1 MSTTSALV
9 AHALAPHVTDAFGL
23 MGNGNARFIDALHT
37 AGRVRFTPVR
47 HEAAAVAAADAY
59 CRASGRTAVA
69 TTTYGAGFTNAVTPI
84 AEAVQARTPLVLVVG
99 DRPAAGPRPWDVD
112 QGAIAAGVGV
122 RTFTVGP
129 DDAVAVTTAALQ
141 HAVSERAPV
150 VVAIPYDV
158 AAREAGP
165 VPGAGELPALRPP
178 APVDV
183 DLAAAAAAAADLAS
197 ARRPFLLAGRGAVL
211 AGAGAVLGELAQA
224 LGAVTGTT
232 ATARSVFPDPRFDL
246 GVTGGFGDEEAMAV
260 VGEADVVLVVGAG
273 LNQFTTRFGRLFGA
287 GSRVVQI
294 DEAEGPTHPVVT
306 RFVRGGATAA
316 VRAVL
321 DALPAGANAAPEW
334 CAAAAALTQRGL
346 HRRHPGAGV
355 APDGRLDPRTVATRL
370 AEVLP
375 EDRVVVSD
383 GGHFIGWANS
393 YWPVAEPHRMQ
404 MVGTAY
410 QTIGLGLASAVGAA
424 RACPGST
431 IVLSTGD
438 GGCLM
443 ALADLESVV
452 RTARRGVVVVWNDA
466 AYNAEV
472 SLYGAQGLALE
483 PMLIPE
489 VDFAGLA
496 RAVGAEAAV
505 ARTVED
511 LERLTEWLTSGREGV
526 FLLDCRIS
534 ASVVAPYQ
542 EEIIAVNTAAEQ
554 AASAGRRPEE
564 GGDRPGV
571 QAPPATGR
579 RSSGAK

>member
-9 AHALAPHVTDAFGL
+9 AHALAPHVTEAFGL

-37 AGRVRFTPVR
+37 GARVRFTAVR

-69 TTTYGAGFTNAVTPI
+69 TTTYGAGFTNAVTPL

-99 DRPAAGPRPWDVD
+99 DRPTAGPRPWDVD

-122 RTFTVGP
+122 PTFTVGP
-129 DDAVAVTTAALQ
+129 DDAIAVTTAALE
-141 HAVSERAPV
+141 HALSERVPV

-165 VPGAGELPALRPP
+165 VPGAGGLPALRLPV
-178 APVDV
+178 PVDV
-183 DLAAAAAAAADLAS
+183 DRAAAAAAAADLAS

-211 AGAGAVLGELAQA
+211 AGAGSVLGELAQA
-224 LGAVTGTT
+224 LRAVTGTT
-232 ATARSVFPDPRFDL
+232 ATARSLFPDPCFDL
-246 GVTGGFGDEEAMAV
+246 GVTGGFGDEEAMAL

-287 GSRVVQI
+287 GTRVVQI

-321 DALPAGANAAPEW
+321 DALPPGPGAVPEW
-334 CAAAAALTQRGL
+334 RAAAVALTQRGL
-346 HRRHPGAGV
+346 HRRHPGSGV
-355 APDGRLDPRTVATRL
+355 AADGRLDPRSVATRL

-393 YWPVAEPHRMQ
+393 YWPVTAPHRMQ

-410 QTIGLGLASAVGAA
+410 QTIGLGLASAIGAA
-424 RACPGST
+424 RARPDST

-452 RTARRGVVVVWNDA
+452 RTVRRGVVVVWNDA

-472 SLYGAQGLALE
+472 SLYGGQGLALE

-496 RAVGAEAAV
+496 RAVGADAAV

-511 LERLTEWLTSGREGV
+511 LERLTEWLASGREGV

-534 ASVVAPYQ
+534 PSVVAPYQ
-542 EEIIAVNTAAEQ
+542 EEIIAVNTAAEP
-554 AASAGRRPEE
+554 A
-564 GGDRPGV
+564 PG
-571 QAPPATGR
+571 
-579 RSSGAK
+579 SGAAGHR